1 MFENLQ
7 EKLQRAFKTLRGQ
20 ATLTE
25 ENIDEALREIRLA
38 LLEADV
44 NFKVV
49 KQLIDQIRVKAVGQD
64 VLTALSPGEQ
74 VIKIVR
80 DELVEILGRDTA
92 RMKFASQPP
101 TVILMAGLQGSGK
114 TTTSGKLANWLKNGG
129 HRPLLVSV
137 DVYRP
142 AAREQLKVVA
152 QAVKANIYEG
162 EVGEATPGPRDP
174 RAKEA
179 RREAINTGSDVL
191 IVDTAGRLHIDDQ
204 LMDEMQLLKR
214 LLNPQEILFV
224 ADAMTGQDAVNSADE
239 FHKKL
244 SLTGVVLTKMDGDA
258 RGGAALSIRQVTG
271 QPIKFIG
278 VGEKYDALEPF
289 HPDRIVSRILG
300 MGDILSLIERA
311 ESQIDKKKAQE
322 MATKALTGDGFSLE
336 DFRDQLRQVKK
347 MGSMKSLLGMLPS
360 IGPFSGLQKAAD
372 NVDEGQINR
381 VEAIINSMTTHE
393 RNHHEVIN
401 GSRRKRIARG
411 SGTTV
416 QEVNNLLR
424 QYAQMKKMFKQMGKT
439 VAPRTGLFHQLQ
451 GQPAHGV
458 AGIDFHHRLEP
469 AIALGCAIDEG
480 VDANRPDI
488 AGALQFRFEQRKDV
502 AIEALE
508 AARNVRRFAEQRGYV
523 RRYAAAVVGR
533 RPVGPELSLAVID
546 QAGVAAEL
554 QVARPHLQLDGE
566 IQRALQPGF
575 DDHLSAILQGTGQP
589 LLLCRQH
596 L

>member
-7 EKLQRAFKTLRGQ
+7 EKLQRAFKSLRGQ
-20 ATLTE
+20 ARLTE

-49 KQLIDQIRVKAVGQD
+49 KQLIDQIRAKAVGQE

-80 DELVEILGRDTA
+80 DELVDSLGKDTA

-101 TVILMAGLQGSGK
+101 TIVLMAGLQGSGK
-114 TTTSGKLANWLKNGG
+114 TTTSGKLANWFKTGG

-152 QAVKANIYEG
+152 QAVKAQIYEG
-162 EVGEATPGPRDP
+162 HVAADAYVRGADEGVLPHANSADVERL
-174 RAKEA
+174 AKEA
-179 RREAINTGSDVL
+179 RREAIVSGCDVL

-204 LMDEMQLLKR
+204 LMDEMQSLKK
-214 LLNPQEILFV
+214 LLNPSEILFV
-224 ADAMTGQDAVNSADE
+224 ADAMTGQDAVRSAEE

-347 MGSMKSLLGMLPS
+347 MGSMKSLMGMLPS

-372 NVDEGQINR
+372 NVDEKQINR
-381 VEAIINSMTTHE
+381 VEAIINSMTSHE

-424 QYAQMKKMFKQMGKT
+424 QYAQMKKMFKQMGKPSF
-439 VAPRTGLFHQLQ
+439 ARRL
-451 GQPAHGV
+451 
-458 AGIDFHHRLEP
+458 AGMKL
-469 AIALGCAIDEG
+469 
-480 VDANRPDI
+480 
-488 AGALQFRFEQRKDV
+488 
-502 AIEALE
+502 
-508 AARNVRRFAEQRGYV
+508 
-523 RRYAAAVVGR
+523 
-533 RPVGPELSLAVID
+533 
-546 QAGVAAEL
+546 
-554 QVARPHLQLDGE
+554 
-566 IQRALQPGF
+566 PGM
-575 DDHLSAILQGTGQP
+575 
-589 LLLCRQH
+589 
-596 L
+596 

>member
-25 ENIDEALREIRLA
+25 ENIDEALREIRMA

-49 KQLIDQIRVKAVGQD
+49 KQLIDQIRAKAVGQE
-64 VLTALSPGEQ
+64 VMTALSPGEQ
-74 VIKIVR
+74 VIKILR
-80 DELVEILGRDTA
+80 DELVLVLGKDTA
-92 RMKFASQPP
+92 KLKFASQPP
-101 TVILMAGLQGSGK
+101 SVVLMAGLQGSGK
-114 TTTSGKLANWLKNGG
+114 TTTSGKLAHWLKQGG

-152 QAVKANIYEG
+152 EAVKAHIYEG
-162 EVGEATPGPRDP
+162 QVTEANTATVERLV
-174 RAKEA
+174 KEA
-179 RREAINTGSDVL
+179 RREAVVTGCDVL
-191 IVDTAGRLHIDDQ
+191 IVDTAGRLHIDEQ
-204 LMDEMQLLKR
+204 LMDEMQSLKK
-214 LLNPQEILFV
+214 LLNPLEILFV

-244 SLTGVVLTKMDGDA
+244 NLTGVVLTKMDGDA

-336 DFRDQLRQVKK
+336 DFRDQLRSVKK
-347 MGSMKSLLGMLPS
+347 MGSMKSLMGMLPS

-372 NVDEGQINR
+372 SVDEKQIDR
-381 VEAIINSMTTHE
+381 VEAIINSMTRHE

-411 SGTTV
+411 SGTTI

-424 QYAQMKKMFKQMGKT
+424 QYAQMKKMFKQMGKPSF
-439 VAPRTGLFHQLQ
+439 ARRL
-451 GQPAHGV
+451 
-458 AGIDFHHRLEP
+458 AGM
-469 AIALGCAIDEG
+469 
-480 VDANRPDI
+480 
-488 AGALQFRFEQRKDV
+488 KM
-502 AIEALE
+502 
-508 AARNVRRFAEQRGYV
+508 
-523 RRYAAAVVGR
+523 
-533 RPVGPELSLAVID
+533 
-546 QAGVAAEL
+546 
-554 QVARPHLQLDGE
+554 
-566 IQRALQPGF
+566 PGM
-575 DDHLSAILQGTGQP
+575 
-589 LLLCRQH
+589 
-596 L
+596 

>member
-7 EKLQRAFKTLRGQ
+7 EKLQRAFKSLRGQ
-20 ATLTE
+20 AVLTE
-25 ENIDEALREIRLA
+25 ENISEALKQIRLA

-49 KQLIDQIRVKAVGQD
+49 KDLIDRIQAKAIGQE

-80 DELVEILGRDTA
+80 DELVETLGKDTA
-92 RMKFASQPP
+92 KLKFASQPP
-101 TVILMAGLQGSGK
+101 TVVLMAGLQGSGK

-152 QAVKANIYEG
+152 AAIKANIYEG
-162 EVGEATPGPRDP
+162 SVSEANTATVERL
-174 RAKEA
+174 AKEA
-179 RREAINTGSDVL
+179 RREAVNSGCDVL

-204 LMDEMQLLKR
+204 LMDEMQSLKR

-224 ADAMTGQDAVNSADE
+224 ADSMTGQDAVKSADE

-311 ESQIDKKKAQE
+311 ESQIDKKKASE
-322 MATKALTGDGFSLE
+322 LATKAFSGDGFSLE
-336 DFRDQLRQVKK
+336 DFRDQLRQVRK
-347 MGSMKSLLGMLPS
+347 MGSLQSLIGMLPS
-360 IGPFSGLQKAAD
+360 VGAFSGLQKAAD
-372 NVDEGQINR
+372 KVDEKQINR
-381 VEAIINSMTTHE
+381 VEAIINSMTGYE

-411 SGTTV
+411 SGTSV

-424 QYAQMKKMFKQMGKT
+424 QYAQMRKMFKQMGKPSF
-439 VAPRTGLFHQLQ
+439 ARRM
-451 GQPAHGV
+451 
-458 AGIDFHHRLEP
+458 AGMKF
-469 AIALGCAIDEG
+469 
-480 VDANRPDI
+480 
-488 AGALQFRFEQRKDV
+488 
-502 AIEALE
+502 
-508 AARNVRRFAEQRGYV
+508 
-523 RRYAAAVVGR
+523 
-533 RPVGPELSLAVID
+533 
-546 QAGVAAEL
+546 
-554 QVARPHLQLDGE
+554 
-566 IQRALQPGF
+566 PGM
-575 DDHLSAILQGTGQP
+575 
-589 LLLCRQH
+589 
-596 L
+596 

>member
-7 EKLQRAFKTLRGQ
+7 EKLQRAFKSLRGQ
-20 ATLTE
+20 AKLSE
-25 ENIDEALREIRLA
+25 ENIGEALREIRLA

-49 KQLIDQIRVKAVGQD
+49 KELIDRIQAKAVGQE

-80 DELVEILGRDTA
+80 DELVEILGKDTA

-101 TVILMAGLQGSGK
+101 TVVLMAGLQGSGK
-114 TTTSGKLANWLKNGG
+114 TTTSGKLANWFKQGG

-152 QAVKANIYEG
+152 EAVKAQIYEG
-162 EVGEATPGPRDP
+162 TVTESNTATVERLV
-174 RAKEA
+174 KEA
-179 RREAINTGSDVL
+179 RREAVISGCDVL
-191 IVDTAGRLHIDDQ
+191 IVDTAGRLHIDDE
-204 LMDEMQLLKR
+204 LMDEMQSLKK
-214 LLNPQEILFV
+214 LLNPSEILFV
-224 ADAMTGQDAVNSADE
+224 ADAMTGQDAVRSADE

-278 VGEKYDALEPF
+278 TGEKYDALEPF

-322 MATKALTGDGFSLE
+322 LATKALSGDGFSLE

-347 MGSMKSLLGMLPS
+347 MGSMKSLMGMLPS
-360 IGPFSGLQKAAD
+360 VGPFSGLQKAAD
-372 NVDEGQINR
+372 SVDEKQINR
-381 VEAIINSMTTHE
+381 VEAIINSMTSHE

-424 QYAQMKKMFKQMGKT
+424 QYAQMKKMFKNMGKPSF
-439 VAPRTGLFHQLQ
+439 ARRM
-451 GQPAHGV
+451 
-458 AGIDFHHRLEP
+458 AGMKL
-469 AIALGCAIDEG
+469 
-480 VDANRPDI
+480 
-488 AGALQFRFEQRKDV
+488 
-502 AIEALE
+502 
-508 AARNVRRFAEQRGYV
+508 
-523 RRYAAAVVGR
+523 
-533 RPVGPELSLAVID
+533 
-546 QAGVAAEL
+546 
-554 QVARPHLQLDGE
+554 
-566 IQRALQPGF
+566 PGM
-575 DDHLSAILQGTGQP
+575 
-589 LLLCRQH
+589 
-596 L
+596 

>member
-7 EKLQRAFKTLRGQ
+7 EKLQRAFKSLRGQ
-20 ATLTE
+20 AVLTE
-25 ENIDEALREIRLA
+25 ENIADALKQIRLA

-49 KQLIDQIRVKAVGQD
+49 KDLIDRIQAKAVGQE

-80 DELVEILGRDTA
+80 DELVETLGKDTA
-92 RMKFASQPP
+92 KLKFASQPP
-101 TVILMAGLQGSGK
+101 TVVLMAGLQGSGK

-152 QAVKANIYEG
+152 AAIKANLYEG
-162 EVGEATPGPRDP
+162 EVGEANTATVERL
-174 RAKEA
+174 AKEA

-204 LMDEMQLLKR
+204 LMDEMQSLKR

-224 ADAMTGQDAVNSADE
+224 ADSMTGQDAVKSADE

-244 SLTGVVLTKMDGDA
+244 TLTGVVLTKMDGDA

-278 VGEKYDALEPF
+278 IGEKYDALEPF

-300 MGDILSLIERA
+300 MGDILSLIEKA

-322 MATKALTGDGFSLE
+322 LATKAFSGDGFSLE
-336 DFRDQLRQVKK
+336 DFREQLRSVKK
-347 MGSMKSLLGMLPS
+347 MGSMQSLIGMLPS
-360 IGPFSGLQKAAD
+360 IGAFQGLQKAAD
-372 NVDEGQINR
+372 KVDEKQINR
-381 VEAIINSMTTHE
+381 VEAIINSMTNYE
-393 RNHHEVIN
+393 RNHHESIN

-424 QYAQMKKMFKQMGKT
+424 QYAQMRKMFKQMGK
-439 VAPRTGLFHQLQ
+439 PSFM
-451 GQPAHGV
+451 
-458 AGIDFHHRLEP
+458 
-469 AIALGCAIDEG
+469 
-480 VDANRPDI
+480 
-488 AGALQFRFEQRKDV
+488 
-502 AIEALE
+502 
-508 AARNVRRFAEQRGYV
+508 RRMASMK
-523 RRYAAAVVGR
+523 
-533 RPVGPELSLAVID
+533 L
-546 QAGVAAEL
+546 
-554 QVARPHLQLDGE
+554 
-566 IQRALQPGF
+566 PGM
-575 DDHLSAILQGTGQP
+575 
-589 LLLCRQH
+589 
-596 L
+596 